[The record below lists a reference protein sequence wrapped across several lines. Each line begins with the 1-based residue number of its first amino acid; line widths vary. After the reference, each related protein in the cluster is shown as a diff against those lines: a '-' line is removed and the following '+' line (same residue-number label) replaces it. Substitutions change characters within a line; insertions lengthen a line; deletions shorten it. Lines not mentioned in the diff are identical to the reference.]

1 MNWIMAFIPFGKTN
15 KRGYMKTVGIVGQ
28 GFVGSSVKEG
38 LKKYF
43 KIETYD
49 LLPEKSTVKTIEDLF
64 NKSDILFV
72 CLPTP
77 MKLTGECDIKI
88 VDSVFSEL
96 NSYGNKTV
104 ILKSTV
110 PPGTCDGL
118 AEKYSNL
125 DVVFNPE
132 FLTEANAVEDFIN
145 QDRIV
150 LGGDSDEVLKDV
162 EEVFSSAFK
171 SVPIIKTDRKTAEM
185 VKYVTNCFLATKV
198 SFANNIY
205 DICKK
210 SNINYNQMID
220 IVKFDKRV
228 GDSHWMVPGPDGD
241 RGYGGHCF
249 PKDMK
254 ALVYYASTLRYYPLL
269 IDSAIKVNDRIRTN
283 RNWETMKG
291 RAVSDD

>member
-1 MNWIMAFIPFGKTN
+1 
-15 KRGYMKTVGIVGQ
+15 MKTIGIVGQ
-28 GFVGSSVKEG
+28 GFVGNSVKEG
-38 LKKYF
+38 LKTHF

-49 LLPEKSTVKTIEDLF
+49 LIEEKRTVKTLEELF
-64 NKSDILFV
+64 TKSDILFV

-88 VDSVFSEL
+88 VENVFSQL
-96 NSYGNKTV
+96 NEYGKKIV

-110 PPGTCDGL
+110 PPGTCNVL
-118 AEKYSNL
+118 AGKYKNL

-132 FLTEANAVEDFIN
+132 FLTEANAVKDFVE

-150 LGGDSDEVLKDV
+150 LGGASEETLDKV
-162 EEVFSSAFK
+162 EELFRVAFK
-171 SVPIIKTDRKTAEM
+171 SIPILKTDRKTAEM

-198 SFANNIY
+198 SFANNVY

-210 SNINYNQMID
+210 AGIEYDAVID
-220 IVKFDKRV
+220 IAKHDKRI
-228 GDSHWMVPGPDGD
+228 GSSHWMVPGPDGD

-254 ALVYYASTLRYYPLL
+254 AIVYYASTLGYYPLL

-283 RNWETMKG
+283 RNWENMKG
-291 RAVSDD
+291 RAVSDE

>member
-1 MNWIMAFIPFGKTN
+1 
-15 KRGYMKTVGIVGQ
+15 MKTIGIVGQ
-28 GFVGSSVKEG
+28 GFVGNSVKEG
-38 LKKYF
+38 LKNSF
-43 KIETYD
+43 NIETYD
-49 LLPEKSTVKTIEDLF
+49 ILEKKRTVKNLDELF
-64 NKSDILFV
+64 IKSDIIFV

-77 MKLTGECDIKI
+77 MRMSGECDTSI
-88 VDSVFSEL
+88 VERVLMEL
-96 NSYGNKTV
+96 NTYGSKIV

-110 PPGTCDGL
+110 PPGTCDKFS
-118 AEKYSNL
+118 EKYTSL
-125 DVVFNPE
+125 DIVFNPE
-132 FLTEANAVEDFIN
+132 FLTEANAVDDFIN

-150 LGGDSDEVLKDV
+150 LGGGSEDVLDIV
-162 EEVFSSAFK
+162 EEIFRVSFK
-171 SVPIIKTDRKTAEM
+171 NIPIIKTDRKTAEM

-210 SNINYNQMID
+210 SNIDYTKMID
-220 IVKFDKRV
+220 IVKHDDRV

-254 ALVYYASTLRYYPLL
+254 ALVYYASTIGYYPLL

-283 RNWETMKG
+283 RNWENMKG
-291 RAVSDD
+291 RAVSDE

>member
-1 MNWIMAFIPFGKTN
+1 
-15 KRGYMKTVGIVGQ
+15 MKTIGIVGQ
-28 GFVGSSVKEG
+28 GFVGNSVKEG
-38 LKKYF
+38 LKSYF
-43 KIETYD
+43 NIETYD
-49 LLPEKSTVKTIEDLF
+49 VIEQKRTVKNLDELF
-64 NKSDILFV
+64 IKSDVIFV

-77 MKLTGECDIKI
+77 MRLSGECDTSI
-88 VDSVFSEL
+88 VHKVLNEL
-96 NSYGNKTV
+96 NSYGNKIV

-118 AEKYSNL
+118 SERYTNL
-125 DVVFNPE
+125 DIVFNPE
-132 FLTEANAVEDFIN
+132 FLTEANAVDDFIN

-150 LGGDSDEVLKDV
+150 LGGGSEDVLEIV
-162 EEVFSSAFK
+162 EEMFK
-171 SVPIIKTDRKTAEM
+171 VSFKDIPIIKTDRKTAEM

-210 SNINYNQMID
+210 SNIDYSKMID
-220 IVKFDKRV
+220 IVKHDERV
-228 GDSHWMVPGPDGD
+228 GSSHWMVPGPDGD

-254 ALVYYASTLRYYPLL
+254 ALVYYASTIGYYPLL

-283 RNWETMKG
+283 RNWENMKG
-291 RAVSDD
+291 RAVSDE